1 MVGFGSPAAL
11 QFKVTLS
18 SVKISSFVG
27 GLVINFGGMTTT
39 RCVRRAAD
47 PKMLDAEHWQVSES
61 VLLT

>member
-1 MVGFGSPAAL
+1 MVVFGSPAAL

-18 SVKISSFVG
+18 PVKISSFVE

-47 PKMLDAEHWQVSES
+47 PKMLDAEHW
-61 VLLT
+61 